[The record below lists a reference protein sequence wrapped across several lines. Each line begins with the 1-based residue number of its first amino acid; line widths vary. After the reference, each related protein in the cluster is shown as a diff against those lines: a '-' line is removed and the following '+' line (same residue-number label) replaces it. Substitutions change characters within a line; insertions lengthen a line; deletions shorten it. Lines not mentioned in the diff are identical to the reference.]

1 MANIVFPTPENSD
14 WRCVFDVAGKLA
26 RTGVGQD
33 KFEIIYKRRGN
44 DQSSYP
50 SSTTKTWTVSD
61 NFGDLLQS
69 AAGHTQATHIS
80 GHGLVAPTVD
90 EQLESD
96 MRDEILGLIQAL
108 NPDDEDLVEDGG
120 VIDFVH
126 QESAG
131 ILDELSQQTLGEVGG
146 VRNG

>member
-1 MANIVFPTPENSD
+1 
-14 WRCVFDVAGKLA
+14 
-26 RTGVGQD
+26 
-33 KFEIIYKRRGN
+33 
-44 DQSSYP
+44 
-50 SSTTKTWTVSD
+50 
-61 NFGDLLQS
+61 
-69 AAGHTQATHIS
+69 
-80 GHGLVAPTVD
+80 
-90 EQLESD
+90 